1 MAIPIDNRRRQFLL
15 GRRGELRPG
24 LARNWLPGMLGSS
37 RLHSL
42 FAQLAQQERQA
53 RFIQRSRTRPLT
65 RNRSHIRTPLGC
77 GRGRSAHR
85 CLRASSPG
93 HTRLELTAGRPSF
106 QPSIPALVAQQP

>member
-1 MAIPIDNRRRQFLL
+1 MAIPIYSRRREFFL
-15 GRRGELRPG
+15 GMRGSLRPALG
-24 LARNWLPGMLGSS
+24 KHWLPGMLGSS

-106 QPSIPALVAQQP
+106 QPSIPALVE